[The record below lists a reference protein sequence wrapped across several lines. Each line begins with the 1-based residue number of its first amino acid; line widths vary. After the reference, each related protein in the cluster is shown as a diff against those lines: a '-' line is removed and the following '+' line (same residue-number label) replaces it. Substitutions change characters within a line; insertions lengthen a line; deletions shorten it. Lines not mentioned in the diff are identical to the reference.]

1 MDSLIGKKD
10 YIKRT
15 RSLSSKPAK
24 AASRAGSN
32 AGRGFRYQDAVSA
45 WLAVGIWAGQRA
57 PAIVIPEGGDDIE
70 LRGEETSFVQVKS
83 RREHLGDYTEGETIG
98 HIEDLWNR
106 SLGSAPQ
113 PQRLELVLEREVAG
127 LSPLDDHSAARL
139 IEGPISTRLAKFS
152 GASDLLPRTSIV
164 VATSPQEWAI
174 SLIVDRLNCAP
185 IAAQMCFAELLF
197 RVGALADTNGRL
209 APETYHGLS
218 ISDTEMSIRDVLAAI
233 DVDAIERALK
243 DGVCERGRFPH
254 ASQ

>member
-1 MDSLIGKKD
+1 M
-10 YIKRT
+10 
-15 RSLSSKPAK
+15 
-24 AASRAGSN
+24 
-32 AGRGFRYQDAVSA
+32 SA
-45 WLAVGIWAGQRA
+45 WLAVEIWAGQRA

-70 LRGEETSFVQVKS
+70 LRGDETSFVQVKS
-83 RREHLGDYTEGETIG
+83 RREHLGDYTEGEAVG

-127 LSPLDDHSAARL
+127 LSPPDDHPAARL

-185 IAAQMCFAELLF
+185 IAAQMCFAELLV
-197 RVGALADTNGRL
+197 RTAQ
-209 APETYHGLS
+209 ES
-218 ISDTEMSIRDVLAAI
+218 E
-233 DVDAIERALK
+233 
-243 DGVCERGRFPH
+243 PH
-254 ASQ
+254 AFSTFLESIQNLIDGKKNVFVRSVSIFLTTFQDK